1 MVSVIYKYD
10 ILGVTMRKKWEKN
23 SILLK
28 ERYLANQHLI
38 VKNDKTG
45 TKLIFPNVLTST
57 HKTQGR

>member
-10 ILGVTMRKKWEKN
+10 IWAVTMRKNGKN

-28 ERYLANQHLI
+28 ERYLENQHLI